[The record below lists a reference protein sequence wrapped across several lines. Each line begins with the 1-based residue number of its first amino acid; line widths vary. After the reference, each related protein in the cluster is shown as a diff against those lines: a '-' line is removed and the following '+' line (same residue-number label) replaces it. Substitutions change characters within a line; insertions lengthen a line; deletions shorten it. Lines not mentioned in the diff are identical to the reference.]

1 MAACLRLHLS
11 DQHSSTLVVLHL
23 DRESAAF
30 ATSLPVEAVD
40 DSKLLCPSECASNI
54 EQMKMVNL
62 PSGLQYREIKEGT
75 GSVPPIGFQVM
86 FCLHMNL
93 HRAMLDSYDKHFSN
107 RPPAAGCG

>member
-1 MAACLRLHLS
+1 M
-11 DQHSSTLVVLHL
+11 HSN
-23 DRESAAF
+23 RESAAL

-75 GSVPPIGFQVM
+75 GPVPPVGFQVM
-86 FCLHMNL
+86 FCVYMKLP
-93 HRAMLDSYDKHFSN
+93 RTTFDSE
-107 RPPAAGCG
+107 P